1 MPRPKVNAIMRQALD
16 EELCHKVQ
24 DLMRL
29 YYEAGLPARD
39 VTHCVEETAVNWE
52 PK

>member
-1 MPRPKVNAIMRQALD
+1 MARPKVNAVIQDALD
-16 EELCHKVQ
+16 EELSYKVQ

-29 YYEAGLPARD
+29 YYEAGLPARA

-52 PK
+52 PT